1 MVFVPEQTRQALQP
15 FDIKQP
21 VACKGA
27 VAEYCRFYHL
37 DFEQDFKHTQHSCGY
52 FDVAT
57 YRVIAHSYIV
67 PKARGVVWIVHGY
80 LEHSGL
86 YRHIIPILLA
96 ANFSVIIYDLPAH
109 GLSSGTRA
117 SIASFNEYQ
126 TVLEHLIHYFKP
138 YLPQPWLAI
147 GQSTGGAILM
157 DYVLSK
163 HAQHQVSI
171 FERLFLLA
179 PLVYPAKMQW
189 LQLKLAFWWFKS
201 VRTGLPRIFRQNT
214 SDTNFIRFMREEDP
228 LQAHWI
234 PVAWLLSL
242 KEWIEYIHDL
252 PACNMPVWVVQGGQD
267 KTVNGDYNLGFIGTK
282 FKVQR
287 TLWLTEASHQLVNES
302 EYFRKAIVACLQEFL
317 LFDDKNAKK

>member
-15 FDIKQP
+15 FDIKQR

-96 ANFSVIIYDLPAH
+96 ANFSVVIYDLPAH

>member
-15 FDIKQP
+15 FDIKQR

-37 DFEQDFKHTQHSCGY
+37 DFEQDFKHIHHSCGY

-57 YRVIAHSYIV
+57 YRVVAHSYII
-67 PKARGVVWIVHGY
+67 PKSRGVMWIVHGY

-86 YRHIIPILLA
+86 YRHIIPVLLA

-138 YLPQPWLAI
+138 HLPQPWLAI

-282 FKVQR
+282 FKVQH
-287 TLWLTEASHQLVNES
+287 TLQLTEASHQLVNES
-302 EYFRKAIVACLQEFL
+302 EYFRKAIVACLQDFL